1 MSEYIDFWLAKVV
14 VDLAMAGIVLG
25 ICGLI
30 YLAIY
35 LYCRFK

>member
-14 VDLAMAGIVLG
+14 VDLTMAGIVLG